1 VPSLVLAGSLG
12 SVSQQPRKVR
22 RTPSFTAFLLT
33 GAATG
38 LLVGFAISVLGPG
51 DTRYGDVATLGF
63 LGLVCAGAGL
73 LLGGLV
79 AVLLDRRT

>member
-1 VPSLVLAGSLG
+1 
-12 SVSQQPRKVR
+12 VSQQTRKVR
-22 RTPSFTAFLLT
+22 RRPHFSAFLLT
-33 GAATG
+33 GGAAG
-38 LLVGFAISVLGPG
+38 LLTGFALSIFGPG

-79 AVLLDRRT
+79 AVLVDKRS